1 MSEFS
6 MNISVGEG
14 NRRLPIYL
22 LLDASSSMS
31 GAPIEAV
38 NRGVEIF
45 KQEVESDPF
54 ASETVHVGIIVFSS
68 SAQMITN
75 GLVPINQLEVPNLV
89 ANGLTA
95 LGNAFRVLKD
105 SLDKDLRKSKPGE
118 KKGDWKPLVFI
129 LTDGMPTDDWEGPRS
144 EILQR
149 QVNKVLNII
158 TVGCGPDLDD
168 ENLKKISVGPT
179 FRMDNS
185 EESFKAFF
193 KWVSQSVAF
202 VSKSLN
208 ESGSPDENKINM
220 PPPPSS
226 TVIQMVF

>member
-1 MSEFS
+1 
-6 MNISVGEG
+6 MNVSVGEG
-14 NRRLPIYL
+14 SRRLPIYL
-22 LLDASSSMS
+22 LLDASGSMS

-45 KQEVESDPF
+45 KQEVQSDPF
-54 ASETVHVGIIVFSS
+54 ASETVHVGIVVFNS

-75 GLVPINQLEVPNLV
+75 GLVPIDQLDVPNLD
-89 ANGLTA
+89 AGGLTA
-95 LGNAFRVLKD
+95 LGSAFRVLKD
-105 SLDKDLRKSKPGE
+105 SLDRDLKKSIPGE

-149 QVNKVLNII
+149 QANKVLNMV

-168 ENLKKISVGPT
+168 ENLKKISVGAT

-185 EESFKAFF
+185 DESFKAFF

-208 ESGSPDENKINM
+208 ESGNSPENIINM

-226 TVIQMVF
+226 TIQMVF

>member
-1 MSEFS
+1 MPIS
-6 MNISVGEG
+6 MDVEVGQG

-22 LLDASSSMS
+22 LLDASGSMS

-38 NRGVEIF
+38 NRGIEIF
-45 KQEVESDPF
+45 KQEVMADPF

-75 GLVPINQLEVPNLV
+75 GLVPIENLDIPTLE
-89 ANGLTA
+89 AGGLTA
-95 LGNAFRVLKD
+95 LGSAFRVLKD
-105 SLDKDLRKSKPGE
+105 SLKKDIRKSVPGE

-129 LTDGMPTDDWEGPRS
+129 LTDGMPTDDWEQARE
-144 EILQR
+144 EIIQQKEKKL
-149 QVNKVLNII
+149 VNLI
-158 TVGCGPDLDD
+158 TVGCGPDIDE

-185 EESFKAFF
+185 ENSFKAFF
-193 KWVSQSVAF
+193 EWVSQSVAS
-202 VSKSLN
+202 VSESLN
-208 ESGSPDENKINM
+208 KSGNSEENALSM

-226 TVIQMVF
+226 TIQVVF